1 MRASGWIKTNTLKK
15 KKLKRKL
22 KKKIWRAEVT
32 KLIVKKGEVRPQS
45 TSFLNGEH
53 YFLKA
58 EDSELVIIGNSHFSK
73 GLERV
78 RQKFYLHSE
87 ACL

>member
-1 MRASGWIKTNTLKK
+1 MRASGWIDKYTKEKKTEEKI
-15 KKLKRKL
+15 